1 MKKHLI
7 WGATLLLSHLLCYH
21 QELHAAWLVVFLGSA
36 MAIDWS
42 EVREHVRRTGSFTF
56 CGPVTVAT
64 LPVTHED
71 LSDAMVLLEPEEMMF
86 VSALPKG
93 RPAENVSYKAPV
105 DKLDDPRLG
114 GLRDGQKVNRDN
126 VKNRQQNRKQL
137 NGTIQHMRE
146 TYGSTIV
153 AQQVQNPAGI
163 TDVIADG
170 KAKTI
175 LALKQKMELTF
186 LSDQDCNEIGSSDA
200 GLTRGAI
207 MWASS
212 DAQPNNELKVPDGYR
227 PLAAQ
232 RVAVANVAAITEA
245 QFKTMLLNL
254 RIARHKKIDVLAFC
268 TLEAGA
274 QFDSWF
280 TEQIPVAGSAVPSRR
295 FNFDGDAEIFEQMVT
310 TYATRYGR
318 ITPNPTEYLNGL
330 RDSASG
336 LTGNTTNGSAVITG
350 LANVPTD
357 DDGDSA
363 LQTFSP
369 ISGTGIPAGAYIV
382 SVDSATQ
389 ITISENATADGAAVE
404 LALGVET
411 HMFFTDI
418 KFWDVRTN
426 LVPSHKPLPED
437 SGGEDGYCETITSLF
452 NTYPALLGM
461 FYSN

>member
-7 WGATLLLSHLLCYH
+7 LGMTVFLTLLLCYRN
-21 QELHAAWLVVFLGSA
+21 ELHAAWLVAFTGSA
-36 MAIDWS
+36 MAIDWN

-56 CGPVTVAT
+56 CAPVTVAT

-71 LSDAMVLLEPEEMMF
+71 LSDASVLLEPEEMIF
-86 VSALPKG
+86 SSAVPKG
-93 RPAENVSYKAPV
+93 RPVENVVFRAPV

-114 GLRDGQKVNRDN
+114 GQRDGQKVNRDN
-126 VKNRQQNRKQL
+126 VKNRQANRKQL
-137 NGTIQHMRE
+137 FGTIQHMRE

-153 AQQVQNPAGI
+153 ARQVQNPAGI

-175 LALKQKMELTF
+175 LALKQKGELTN
-186 LSDQDCNEIGSSDA
+186 LSDQDSAEISDSIA

-207 MWASS
+207 QWGNSN
-212 DAQPNNELKVPDGYR
+212 AQPNDEFKVPDGYR
-227 PLAAQ
+227 PQAAQ

-245 QFKTMLLNL
+245 LFKTMLLNL
-254 RIARHKKIDVLAFC
+254 RKARNRKIDVMAFC
-268 TLEAGA
+268 TLDAGA

-280 TEQIPVAGSAVPSRR
+280 AEQIPVAGSAVPSRR

-318 ITPNPTEYLNGL
+318 ITPNPTDYLNGL
-330 RDSASG
+330 RNSASS
-336 LTGNTTNGSAVITG
+336 LTGDTTNGSAVITG
-350 LANVPTD
+350 LLNIPLD
-357 DDGDSA
+357 DDGNSA
-363 LQTFSP
+363 LQPFSP

-389 ITISENATADGAAVE
+389 ITISENATADGDNVD
-404 LALGVET
+404 LALGQET
-411 HMFFTDI
+411 HMFFTDL
-418 KFWDVRTN
+418 KYWELRTN

-437 SGGEDGYCETITSLF
+437 SGGEDGYCESITGLF
-452 NTYPALLGM
+452 CTYPALLGM